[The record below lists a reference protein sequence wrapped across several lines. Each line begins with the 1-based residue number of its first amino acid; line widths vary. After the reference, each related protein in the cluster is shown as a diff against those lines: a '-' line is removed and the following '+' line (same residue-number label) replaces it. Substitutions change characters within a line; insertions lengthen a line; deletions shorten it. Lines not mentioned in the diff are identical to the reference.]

1 MNIFPLQKNCFWP
14 PNVHFRCTCMQK
26 EHLTKHTRRVK
37 LGWARNLTV
46 SLAKVQKGK
55 HIGYD
60 LYLEIFCCSLTLN
73 VVFCDLLIRSK
84 SHGQLQQL
92 WRATGNSRKSQYTQY
107 SVSYVRQN
115 KQ

>member
-1 MNIFPLQKNCFWP
+1 M
-14 PNVHFRCTCMQK
+14 
-26 EHLTKHTRRVK
+26 

-73 VVFCDLLIRSK
+73 VYR
-84 SHGQLQQL
+84 
-92 WRATGNSRKSQYTQY
+92 NM
-107 SVSYVRQN
+107 VRN
-115 KQ
+115 VCM